1 MENHSELGVIMGD
14 SKFKHKKRHDPLAY
28 YCEENVKEIVTE
40 IEKIIDQCNEDDFIV
55 AFNMLLRNF
64 QLNKYFNR
72 TVHNSTSHIASH
84 TS

>member
-1 MENHSELGVIMGD
+1 MDTAFVEQMKKKVEQEL
-14 SKFKHKKRHDPLAY
+14 RTR
-28 YCEENVKEIVTE
+28 ETEIITFWKDE